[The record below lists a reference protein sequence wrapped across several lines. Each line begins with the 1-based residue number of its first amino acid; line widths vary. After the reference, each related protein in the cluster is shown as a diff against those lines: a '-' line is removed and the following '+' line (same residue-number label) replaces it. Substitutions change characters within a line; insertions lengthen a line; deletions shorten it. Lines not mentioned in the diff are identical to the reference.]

1 MSHPARTIP
10 TSEQEVVMAQ
20 NRVQYQRG
28 LPMLEFFDR
37 YGSQQQCEDLVRSWR
52 WPDGFVCPRCTGT
65 WHSEFRRQ
73 DRLYF
78 QCSGCR
84 YQCSL
89 VAGTLFES
97 SKVPL
102 PSWFLAMHLMT
113 QAKTGVSAL
122 ELKRHLD
129 VSYPTA
135 WLLKHKIMQVMTLR
149 EADRQLTGRVEID
162 DSYLGGEVQGG
173 KAGRGSPNKIP
184 FVAAVQTTESGQP
197 IFMCLSQ
204 RPFTKAS
211 ILAFAEKSLAA
222 PATLVSDG
230 LGCFT
235 AVRGRGLLH
244 EPHVTGGG
252 AASAKHPSFKAVN
265 TALGNLKTS
274 LAGTYHAFNFSKY
287 AHRYFG
293 QVQYLFNRR
302 FNLRTILERLAR
314 AASQA
319 IPCPMRLVRAAEAS
333 C

>member
-1 MSHPARTIP
+1 M
-10 TSEQEVVMAQ
+10 
-20 NRVQYQRG
+20 RG
-28 LPMLEFFDR
+28 
-37 YGSQQQCEDLVRSWR
+37 WR
-52 WPDGFVCPRCTGT
+52 WPKGFSCPRCQGS

-89 VAGTLFES
+89 VSGTVFES
-97 SKVPL
+97 SKLPL

-113 QAKTGVSAL
+113 QAKNNVSAL
-122 ELKRHLD
+122 ELKRHLG

-135 WLLKHKIMQVMTLR
+135 WLLKHKLMQVM
-149 EADRQLTGRVEID
+149 ADREQWRQLAGRVEID
-162 DSYLGGEVQGG
+162 DAYLGGEVRGA

-184 FVAAVQTTESGQP
+184 FVVAVQTTESGQA
-197 IFMCLSQ
+197 ILMCLSQ
-204 RPFTKAS
+204 RPFTKES
-211 ILAFAEKSLAA
+211 IRDFAAMSLAA

-235 AVRGRGLLH
+235 AVRGMGILH

-252 AASAKHPSFKAVN
+252 AASVKNPAFLAVN
-265 TALGNLKTS
+265 TVLGNIKTS
-274 LAGTYHAFNFSKY
+274 LAGTYHAFGFRKY
-287 AHRYFG
+287 AHRYLG
-293 QVQYLFNRR
+293 QVPYLFNRR
-302 FNLRTILERLAR
+302 LDLRAVLGRLAR

-319 IPCPMRLVRAAEAS
+319 GPCPLRAVRAAESS